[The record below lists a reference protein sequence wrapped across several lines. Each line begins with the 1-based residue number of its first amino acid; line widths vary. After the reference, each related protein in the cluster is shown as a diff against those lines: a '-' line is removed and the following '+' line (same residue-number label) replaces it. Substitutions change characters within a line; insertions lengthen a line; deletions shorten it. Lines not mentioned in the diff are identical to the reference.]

1 MGDIMANRPAINKT
15 RTVEEKHNI
24 ILDYVITGS
33 YRKTG
38 RNLSTPESS
47 VRDIVKSEAG
57 QELLATLRAANEESF
72 KIRAQHVIDQAI
84 DRTLE
89 TIGDADCK
97 TAATVGAIY
106 YDKLRLAEAKPT
118 RITDGAGIAN
128 VMAQLHA
135 AGVAAMEAY
144 AQDRARI
151 IDVTPNPGSSD
162 S

>member
-1 MGDIMANRPAINKT
+1 MSNRPPVNQT
-15 RTVEEKHNI
+15 RTVEEKQNI
-24 ILDYVITGS
+24 ILDYVLTGS

-38 RNLSTPESS
+38 RNTSTPESS
-47 VRDIVKSEAG
+47 VRDIIKSEAG

-72 KIRAQHVIDQAI
+72 KVRAQHVIDQAI

-106 YDKLRLAEAKPT
+106 YDKLRLAEAKPS
-118 RITDGAGIAN
+118 RITDNAGVAN
-128 VMAQLHA
+128 VIAQLHA
-135 AGVAAMEAY
+135 AGVAAIEAY

-151 IDVTPNPGSSD
+151 IDVTPNPGQID
-162 S
+162 T

>member
-1 MGDIMANRPAINKT
+1 MSNRPPVNQT
-15 RTVEEKHNI
+15 RTVEEKQNI
-24 ILDYVITGS
+24 ILDYVLTGS

-38 RNLSTPESS
+38 RNTSTPESS

-72 KIRAQHVIDQAI
+72 KVRAQHVIDQAI

-106 YDKLRLAEAKPT
+106 YDKLRLAEAKPS
-118 RITDGAGIAN
+118 RITDNTGIAN
-128 VMAQLHA
+128 VIAQLHA
-135 AGVAAMEAY
+135 AGVAAIEAY

-151 IDVTPNPGSSD
+151 IDVTPNPGLTD
-162 S
+162 T